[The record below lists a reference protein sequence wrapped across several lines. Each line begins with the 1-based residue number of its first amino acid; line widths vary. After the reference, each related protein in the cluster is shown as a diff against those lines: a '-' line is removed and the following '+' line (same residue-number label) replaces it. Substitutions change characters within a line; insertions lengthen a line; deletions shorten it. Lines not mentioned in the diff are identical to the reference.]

1 MRPSAEKNRGRPV
14 RGRARRRRRAGCTAT
29 AARSPSR
36 WTTAQSS
43 ATHSR
48 IWNRRRARSPSC
60 RDPCSRPRRGSP
72 GPGTPAACART
83 APASPFAPNR
93 IPPPATALPARR
105 ASPSRPAGGRSP
117 SLRGNPGVNRAFV
130 RPCSIRWLIFA
141 FIATDLQ
148 LHLSEIL
155 PPPRPGPPTSSPWP
169 GRGRGGRAVGK
180 RVAARPVASHVA
192 DNTAQETSMAELQD
206 NLLPPTF
213 NRLAWSNL
221 AAQFAEQIALAAAPI
236 VAVLLLG
243 VGEGQTGLLQTALTL
258 PFILF
263 AIPAGL
269 LADRISR
276 RWLMAGSE
284 ALRAAALLGVLL
296 LIWLGLL
303 TLPLLAL
310 LGFIAVCGTVA
321 YSVAAPALVPSLVLP
336 NSLPAANARIELART
351 VAFAS
356 GPALGGVLVGWVGA
370 APAFGFAA
378 ALSVSAV
385 VLLSGIYEPPR
396 EPAPRR
402 HPLQEIKE
410 GAAFVLHHPLL
421 RPVFATQFIFNI
433 ASFLVLAVFVPYAIR
448 RLGLSASGVGTTL
461 AMYGV
466 GMVVGAL
473 AATRVMKRLAFGT
486 VIGLGPVTGFVAA
499 AVMAL
504 TTVIATP
511 LLAGL
516 SFFLLGVGPILWVIS
531 TTTLRQSVTPPSLLG
546 RVSAINIMSYGAR
559 PVGSAL
565 GAIVGGLYSAEACL
579 YLAVVIFGA
588 QALVILMSPAV
599 SLARQPQMVGEPV
612 KALRAC

>member
-1 MRPSAEKNRGRPV
+1 MSAN
-14 RGRARRRRRAGCTAT
+14 A
-29 AARSPSR
+29 
-36 WTTAQSS
+36 SS
-43 ATHSR
+43 
-48 IWNRRRARSPSC
+48 
-60 RDPCSRPRRGSP
+60 
-72 GPGTPAACART
+72 
-83 APASPFAPNR
+83 
-93 IPPPATALPARR
+93 LP
-105 ASPSRPAGGRSP
+105 
-117 SLRGNPGVNRAFV
+117 
-130 RPCSIRWLIFA
+130 
-141 FIATDLQ
+141 
-148 LHLSEIL
+148 
-155 PPPRPGPPTSSPWP
+155 
-169 GRGRGGRAVGK
+169 K
-180 RVAARPVASHVA
+180 
-192 DNTAQETSMAELQD
+192 
-206 NLLPPTF
+206 TF

-221 AAQFAEQIALAAAPI
+221 AAQSAEQIALAAAPI
-236 VAVLLLG
+236 VAVILLG

-269 LADRISR
+269 LADRVSR
-276 RWLMAGSE
+276 RWVMTGSE
-284 ALRAAALLGVLL
+284 ALRALALIAILL
-296 LIWLGLL
+296 LIGLDLL

-310 LGFIAVCGTVA
+310 LGFVAVCGTVA
-321 YSVAAPALVPSLVLP
+321 YSVAAPALVPSLVTSDLLP
-336 NSLPAANARIELART
+336 SANARIELART

-378 ALSVSAV
+378 ALSVMAV
-385 VLLSGIYEPPR
+385 VLLSGVYEPAR
-396 EPAPRR
+396 TPAPRR

-410 GAAFVLHHPLL
+410 GAVFVLHHPLL
-421 RPVFATQFIFNI
+421 RPVFITQFIFNT
-433 ASFLVLAVFVPYAIR
+433 ASFLLLAVFVPYAVR
-448 RLGLSASGVGTTL
+448 HLGLSATGVGTTL

-473 AATRVMKRLAFGT
+473 SATRVMQKLPFGT

-504 TTVIATP
+504 TIFVPSP

-579 YLAVVIFGA
+579 YLAVAIFGA

-599 SLARQPQMVGEPV
+599 GLARQPNMVGDDPKV
-612 KALRAC
+612 LRAC